1 MSTESSEAFTLDDD
15 AIVSKRRP
23 QILIVDDTDVN
34 RDILSDILEQ
44 DYDVLEAS
52 SGLEAIEVL
61 RCHEGTLSLI
71 LLDIVMPDMDGFEVL
86 AYLRKNRWAEDVPV
100 IVISSETSPGYVK
113 KGFELGVNDYVSRP
127 FDPEIILRR
136 VANTIRLF
144 AKQERLKDLVVHSM
158 QEQEKRDTLMVDI
171 LSSIVEFRN
180 GESGL
185 HVMRIRIISEI
196 LLEAVSRRFPQY
208 GLSSTRIALISTA
221 AALHDIGK
229 ITLPG
234 AILNKPGKLTAE
246 EYEIMKTHT
255 VIGDEMLR
263 GLQHGADIDLVKCAR
278 SICRWH
284 HERWDGNGYPDG
296 LTGDAIPIEAQ
307 VVALADVYDA
317 LVSERVYKPAYT
329 HDEAVNIILSG
340 GCGAFNPALL
350 ACFEHESLR
359 LEEMLCL
366 RSDESYERSNVGIR
380 VQESLEGLGPGI
392 AGRTALLLN
401 SEREK
406 LAYLAS
412 NSPGLVFDFDA
423 DSDTVELYG
432 ALRETLGL
440 PRTIANTV
448 ETVARRAETLPAL
461 QQLSRLFA
469 EARAV
474 GSDVSCDMALPLP
487 GGGELSCR
495 FESHLIWIDS
505 ALGPRCMGAIGS
517 VFPQKALA

>member
-1 MSTESSEAFTLDDD
+1 M
-15 AIVSKRRP
+15 VSKRRP

-44 DYDVLEAS
+44 DYNVLEAS

-61 RCHEGTLSLI
+61 RRHEGALSLI
-71 LLDIVMPDMDGFEVL
+71 LLDIVMPGMDGFEML
-86 AYLRKNRWAEDVPV
+86 AYLRKNHWAEDVPI

-113 KGFELGVNDYVSRP
+113 KGFELGVTDYVSRP
-127 FDPEIILRR
+127 FDPEIVSRR
-136 VANTIRLF
+136 VANVIGLF
-144 AKQERLKDLVVHSM
+144 SKQERLKDLVVHSM

-208 GLSSTRIALISTA
+208 GLSPSRIALISTA

-234 AILNKPGKLTAE
+234 SILNKPGKLTDE
-246 EYEIMKTHT
+246 EFKVMKTHT
-255 VIGDEMLR
+255 IIGDEMLR
-263 GLQHGADIDLVKCAR
+263 GLQRGADIDLVKCAR

-296 LTGDAIPIEAQ
+296 LSGDAIPIEAQ

-329 HDEAVNIILSG
+329 HDEAVDIILSG

-401 SEREK
+401 GEREK

-412 NSPGLVFDFDA
+412 SSPGLVFDFDA

-432 ALRETLGL
+432 ALRKTLGL
-440 PRTIANTV
+440 PHTIANTV
-448 ETVARRAETLPAL
+448 ETVSRHVEALPAL
-461 QQLSRLFA
+461 QQLNRIHA
-469 EARAV
+469 EAGAV
-474 GSDVSCDMALPLP
+474 EPDVSCDMSLPLP
-487 GGGELSCR
+487 GGGELPCHL
-495 FESHLIWIDS
+495 ESHLIWVDS
-505 ALGPRCMGAIGS
+505 TLGPRCMGIIGS
-517 VFPQKALA
+517 VIPKKALA